1 MDTRTMTGAETFLRQ
16 LGSMGVEWIFA
27 SPGSE
32 WAPVW
37 EHLAKSYGP
46 GEIPKYLS
54 TRHEE
59 IALGM
64 ASGYYKTTGKAAAV
78 MIHTTVGSLHGAMAL
93 RGALHENVPM
103 VVFSGESVGFGHEAA
118 PDPGQI
124 GRAHV

>member
-1 MDTRTMTGAETFLRQ
+1 
-16 LGSMGVEWIFA
+16 MGVEWIFA

-64 ASGYYKTTGKAAAV
+64 ASGYYKTTGKAIKKAAIKRIFRGTKKGEITPV
-78 MIHTTVGSLHGAMAL
+78 AISLEPAGRDATIGAAKK
-93 RGALHENVPM
+93 
-103 VVFSGESVGFGHEAA
+103 S
-118 PDPGQI
+118 
-124 GRAHV
+124 